1 MKKTNYESLIE
12 QKRPRPDALDRAARL
27 EEASRNLET
36 LAALSRA
43 EAEARTK
50 KAEIAEPAAEPATSI
65 TPVIAPTER

>member
-12 QKRPRPDALDRAARL
+12 QRKPRADVLDRAARL

-43 EAEARTK
+43 EAA
-50 KAEIAEPAAEPATSI
+50 AAEPAS
-65 TPVIAPTER
+65 PVNPVLAPAEK